1 MASSKLEYLLSDA
14 ETEDEDGDLPVVLP
28 KPLPELLRGRRPVL
42 EMEVKV
48 KIEVL
53 NRDTSAGVH
62 ESLLRVF
69 IDPETEGAIEASFS
83 MDGSAHDI
91 NINDSINGFFVDGE
105 QVRQHPQL
113 LKLSMQRL
121 GD

>member
-1 MASSKLEYLLSDA
+1 MANKYYQ
-14 ETEDEDGDLPVVLP
+14 
-28 KPLPELLRGRRPVL
+28 K
-42 EMEVKV
+42 
-48 KIEVL
+48 
-53 NRDTSAGVH
+53 SAGVH
-62 ESLLRVF
+62 GSLLRVF

-83 MDGSAHDI
+83 MDGSSYDI